1 MEEKPIGGAPP
12 PPTPK
17 PKISNSEQPS
27 FSYFDLFD
35 TLITTEFSD
44 NERWL
49 IFGFEDKV
57 FKIKEFEFYSFLNFS
72 FQTEEFLLLEKKD
85 GVVISEPDY
94 EEEIKIQPSLLI
106 DVETKKET
114 EIKTFKCY
122 NIVAKSKINVFEDEE

>member
-1 MEEKPIGGAPP
+1 MEEKPIGGTPP
-12 PPTPK
+12 PATPK

-44 NERWL
+44 NERWI

-57 FKIKEFEFYSFLNFS
+57 LKIKEFEFYNFLNFS
-72 FQTEEFLLLEKKD
+72 FQSEEILMVDNQD

-94 EEEIKIQPSLLI
+94 EEEIKLKPSLII
-106 DVETKKET
+106 DMETKKET

-122 NIVAKSKINVFEDEE
+122 NIVAKSKINVFENEE

>member
-12 PPTPK
+12 PSTPK
-17 PKISNSEQPS
+17 PKISNLEQPS

-72 FQTEEFLLLEKKD
+72 FQTEEFLLSEEKD